1 MDPACDSGYLS
12 AALILFGASHTFW
25 HYPLRALFAT
35 RPKHPKP
42 ARTPASTPDP
52 HHARSTTNPSNSLF
66 YLVKLGTEGFCS
78 HSRFCIK
85 MSVLVVELRGFEPLT
100 SSMPWKRATN
110 CAIAPRSVHRVCDPL
125 SITERQPIR
134 KIETP
139 CRPSHQPRST
149 DPCNNRCA
157 MLTPPTHPR
166 GSQYCAQP
174 NGKTEHPTR
183 RSLPHPREQ
192 ALTSGN
198 YPSHASHQTQAGSS
212 PCR

>member
-1 MDPACDSGYLS
+1 MGVAADDLARHAPTERPVVLRVNAGRQSRQLAVGDAEGLGDLALGAECVHPLEGQHHGVFCLVASGFPPNLHTPSPARPCIQLSTVCDPACDSGYLS

-85 MSVLVVELRGFEPLT
+85 MSVLVVELGGFEPPAFSLRT
-100 SSMPWKRATN
+100 RRATN
-110 CAIAPRSVHRVCDPL
+110 CAIAPRQMFRLAPL
-125 SITERQPIR
+125 
-134 KIETP
+134 
-139 CRPSHQPRST
+139 
-149 DPCNNRCA
+149 
-157 MLTPPTHPR
+157 
-166 GSQYCAQP
+166 
-174 NGKTEHPTR
+174 
-183 RSLPHPREQ
+183 
-192 ALTSGN
+192 
-198 YPSHASHQTQAGSS
+198 AG
-212 PCR
+212 